1 MSRLRRLIVLDLLLL
16 AASVGVFVARF
27 PIEDE
32 NPDATPLLPVA
43 FFAGIVL
50 AAALV
55 VLLVLAVILRLRE
68 RRPRRH
74 RGGAGG

>member
-16 AASVGVFVARF
+16 AASVGVYVARF

-43 FFAGIVL
+43 FFAGLVL
-50 AAALV
+50 AVALV
-55 VLLVLAVILRLRE
+55 VLLVLAAVVRLRS
-68 RRPRRH
+68 RR
-74 RGGAGG
+74 

>member
-1 MSRLRRLIVLDLLLL
+1 VSRLRRLIVLDLLLL

-43 FFAGIVL
+43 FVAGIVL
-50 AAALV
+50 AVALV
-55 VLLVLAVILRLRE
+55 VLLVLALVLRVRE
-68 RRPRRH
+68 RRRPTQ
-74 RGGAGG
+74 RGSRG

>member
-1 MSRLRRLIVLDLLLL
+1 MSRLRRLIVLDLFLL

-43 FFAGIVL
+43 FFAGVVL
-50 AAALV
+50 LAALV
-55 VLLVLAVILRLRE
+55 VLLVLVVVARLRG
-68 RRPRRH
+68 RRPT
-74 RGGAGG
+74 RGGAAG